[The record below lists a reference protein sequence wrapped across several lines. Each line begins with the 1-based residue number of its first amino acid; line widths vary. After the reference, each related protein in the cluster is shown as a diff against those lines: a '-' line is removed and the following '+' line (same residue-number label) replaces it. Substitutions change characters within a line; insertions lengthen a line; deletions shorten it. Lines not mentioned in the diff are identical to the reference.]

1 MLTVQEAA
9 DRLKVSEST
18 IYALVKAGRL
28 RSHRVGLGRG
38 VIRISDS
45 AIVDYLATTVSEPA
59 SEGSNLSRRP
69 RLKHI
74 CLSRRPV

>member
-9 DRLKVSEST
+9 GRLKVSEST
-18 IYALVKAGRL
+18 IYALIKAGRL

-38 VIRISDS
+38 VIRISES
-45 AIVDYLATTVSEPA
+45 AIVDYLATTVSEPVA
-59 SEGSNLSRRP
+59 EVSKLSRRP

-74 CLSRRPV
+74 SLSKRPV